1 MHRYRLLTWHSV
13 TMTFEEYLI
22 SKKIDGDRFRRAQ
35 PGRYLEWQDL
45 FSQTH
50 PESFTMQ
57 KKFLINDIR
66 RLYQLK
72 EK

>member
-1 MHRYRLLTWHSV
+1 MN
-13 TMTFEEYLI
+13 FEEYLV
-22 SKKIDGDRFRRAQ
+22 SKKIDGDEFRRLQ

-50 PESFTMQ
+50 PESFTML

-66 RLYQLK
+66 RLYRLR
-72 EK
+72 EE

>member
-1 MHRYRLLTWHSV
+1 
-13 TMTFEEYLI
+13 MTFEEYLI
-22 SKKIDGDRFRRAQ
+22 SKKIDGDEFRRRQ
-35 PGRYLEWQDL
+35 PGRYLEWQTL

-66 RLYQLK
+66 RLYQLQDHP
-72 EK
+72 